1 MGMDRASPRPARGRL
16 ADLVLRHRRLVAVFW
31 LAVTAAGIL
40 LAGQV
45 TGRFSSTQE
54 LPGLPSY
61 RAAQVLQR
69 SYGIGNN
76 PPAAVVVTLPAG
88 ERIVSPAGRAD
99 LARILRPLSADRSL
113 HVVSYLSAG
122 DRKLVSG
129 SGRSALALIY
139 GGAHPPASARLASRM
154 RASAPPG
161 AVIHPT
167 SLNDLA
173 SGASSRSGIGVLA
186 EGLIG
191 GLAALLVLAV
201 VFGSLLALVPLAIA
215 AVSILATFLLI
226 GAVSI
231 VAPVS
236 NLVEF
241 LIALIGLGV
250 AIDYSLLVI
259 NRWREERAR
268 GLSNDDAVARAMS
281 TAGRSVAFSGLIV
294 AAGLLALVLLPI
306 PFLRSLGYAGLL
318 IPLVSVA
325 VALTLLPA
333 LLAGS
338 GQKLDRPRRRR
349 SAGPGLRWQSWTR
362 MVIRHRLLAAAAG
375 LAVLGTLLGFAASL
389 SAGEPRPG
397 SLATAGPAHDGLA
410 ALHQAGFPDGVLAPT
425 EIIVP
430 DSTSGALAGQLT
442 GLPGV
447 YATTAPPGA
456 QWHRAG
462 TAPLQVLPAA
472 PTSSRGGNAA
482 VASVRGLAA
491 RVSPRA
497 LATGD
502 GPFEADV
509 VSALYRRFPV
519 ILGLVAVFTLL
530 LLTRVFRSVI
540 LPVKALV
547 LNVLSV
553 GASYGALVLIWQY
566 GYGSRAIWGIPATG
580 VIVDF
585 VPLMVFA
592 FQFGLSMD
600 YEVFIVSRIREAHD
614 TGLSTDDATVEG
626 TARTGRLVTSAALIL
641 FLAFA
646 ALAAGPQTSIKIFAT
661 GLGAGILLDAT
672 IVRALLLPALISLL
686 GQRNWWLP
694 RPIAHLMRCPPA
706 PARPRELARF
716 SLPHSARRPA
726 FPASTRKDE
735 KKPRTRRDSGHF
747 SRPFPRDVP
756 AKTLLRWTAHA
767 AGTTGRH

>member
-1 MGMDRASPRPARGRL
+1 MNHASPRPARGRL
-16 ADLVLRHRRLVAVFW
+16 ADLVLRHRRLVALFW
-31 LAVTAAGIL
+31 LAVTAAGVL

-45 TGRFSSTQE
+45 TGRFSSTQQ

-61 RAAQVLQR
+61 RAAEVLQQ
-69 SYGIGNN
+69 SYGIGNS

-88 ERIVSPAGRAD
+88 ERIVSPAGHSD
-99 LARILRPLSADRSL
+99 LARILRPLCADRSL
-113 HVVSYLSAG
+113 HVVSYLPTG

-139 GGAHPPASARLASRM
+139 GGAHPPASEQLASRM
-154 RASAPPG
+154 RSSAPAG
-161 AVIHPT
+161 AVIHTT
-167 SLNDLA
+167 SLTDLA
-173 SGASSRSGIGVLA
+173 SGASSGSGIGVLA

-215 AVSILATFLLI
+215 VVSILTTFLLI

-250 AIDYSLLVI
+250 AIDYSLLLI
-259 NRWREERAR
+259 SRWREERAR
-268 GLSNDDAVARAMS
+268 GLSNEDAVARAMS
-281 TAGRSVAFSGLIV
+281 TAGHSVAFSGLIV

-333 LLAGS
+333 LLAGF
-338 GQKLDRPRRRR
+338 GQKLDWPRRRR
-349 SAGPGLRWQSWTR
+349 SAGPGRRWQSWTR
-362 MVIRHRLLAAAAG
+362 MVIRHRLLAAVAG
-375 LAVLGTLLGFAASL
+375 LAILGTLLGFATNL

-397 SLATAGPAHDGLA
+397 SQATAGPAHDGLA
-410 ALHQAGFPDGVLAPT
+410 ALRRAGFPDGVVAPI
-425 EIIVP
+425 EIVAP
-430 DSTSGALAGQLT
+430 DAAAGALSSQLA

-447 YATTAPPGA
+447 YATMVAPGA
-456 QWHRAG
+456 LWHRAG
-462 TAPLQVLPAA
+462 TAVLQVLPAA
-472 PTSSRGGNAA
+472 ATSSPGGNAT
-482 VASVRGLAA
+482 VASVRSRAA
-491 RVSPRA
+491 RVSPQA
-497 LATGD
+497 LVTGD
-502 GPFEADV
+502 GPLEADF
-509 VSALYRRFPV
+509 VSALYSRFPA
-519 ILGLVAVFTLL
+519 ILGLVAVLSLL
-530 LLTRVFRSVI
+530 LLTRAFRSVV
-540 LPVKALV
+540 LAVKALA

-566 GYGSRAIWGIPATG
+566 GYGSKAIWGIPATG

-614 TGLSTDDATVEG
+614 AGLPTDDATVQG
-626 TARTGRLVTSAALIL
+626 IARTGRLVTSAALIL

-646 ALAAGPQTSIKIFAT
+646 ALAAGPQISIKIFAT
-661 GLGAGILLDAT
+661 GLGVGILLDAT
-672 IVRALLLPALISLL
+672 IVRALLVPALISLL
-686 GQRNWWLP
+686 GRWNWWLP
-694 RPIAHLMRCPPA
+694 RPIARLMRCPPV
-706 PARPRELARF
+706 PARAAELTRTQD
-716 SLPHSARRPA
+716 SA
-726 FPASTRKDE
+726 T
-735 KKPRTRRDSGHF
+735 
-747 SRPFPRDVP
+747 
-756 AKTLLRWTAHA
+756 
-767 AGTTGRH
+767 